1 MNTSRENDR
10 QNVCPSMEKKN
21 KIKKIIRCGKAR
33 LVGRVY
39 DVRARCRR
47 EVRVAEERK
56 ESLSFGVW
64 SKIELRYRPRPP

>member
-1 MNTSRENDR
+1 MPVKTVVLLRE
-10 QNVCPSMEKKN
+10 K

-33 LVGRVY
+33 LVSRVY

-47 EVRVAEERK
+47 EVRVAEELK

-64 SKIELRYRPRPP
+64 SKIELRYRLRPP